1 MKLTHTIA
9 RILQSKRENRILSIS
24 PDQTVY
30 EAIKK
35 MAECGVGALLV
46 MVDNQLLGVISER
59 DYARKVVLKGLLSK
73 DILVRE
79 IMTTDI
85 VSVSPQRPV
94 DECMAIMTEHR
105 FRHLPVMEG
114 NAVVGVVS
122 LGDVVKWIISEQE
135 EVIHELEG
143 YIVGSYPG

>member
-9 RILQSKRENRILSIS
+9 RVLDSKREKRILSIS

-35 MAECGVGALLV
+35 MAEYGVGALMV
-46 MVDNQLLGVISER
+46 MSDEQLLGIISER
-59 DYARKVVLKGLLSK
+59 DYARKVVLKGHVSK
-73 DILVRE
+73 DILVGE
-79 IMTTDI
+79 IMTTAI
-85 VSVSPQRPV
+85 VSVNPRRPI

-105 FRHLPVMEG
+105 FRHLPVLE
-114 NAVVGVVS
+114 NDAVVGVVS

-135 EVIHELEG
+135 EVIHELES
-143 YIVGSYPG
+143 YIVGSYPA

>member
-9 RILQSKRENRILSIS
+9 RVLQSKRENRILFIS

-30 EAIKK
+30 EAIQK
-35 MAECGVGALLV
+35 MAEYGVGALLV
-46 MVDNQLLGVISER
+46 MSDNQLLGIISER
-59 DYARKVVLKGLLSK
+59 DYARKVVLKGHVSK
-73 DILVRE
+73 DIVVRE
-79 IMTTDI
+79 IMTTAI
-85 VSVSPQRPV
+85 VSVNPCRPI

-114 NAVVGVVS
+114 GAVVGIVS

-135 EVIHELEG
+135 EVIHQLES
-143 YIVGSYPG
+143 YIVGSYPA

>member
-1 MKLTHTIA
+1 MKLAHTIA
-9 RILQSKRENRILSIS
+9 RVLQSKHKNRILSIA

-35 MAECGVGALLV
+35 MAEYGVGALLV
-46 MVDNQLLGVISER
+46 MSDNQLLGLISER
-59 DYARKVVLKGLLSK
+59 DYARKVVLKGYVSK

-79 IMTTDI
+79 IMTTAI
-85 VSVSPQRPV
+85 VSVNPRRPV

-105 FRHLPVMEG
+105 FRHLPVME
-114 NAVVGVVS
+114 NDAVVGVVS

-135 EVIHELEG
+135 EAIHELES
-143 YIVGSYPG
+143 YIEGSYPA

>member
-9 RILQSKRENRILSIS
+9 RVLENKRENRILSIS

-35 MAECGVGALLV
+35 MAEYGVGALMV
-46 MVDNQLLGVISER
+46 MSDNQLLGIISER
-59 DYARKVVLKGLLSK
+59 DYARKVVLQGHVSK

-79 IMTTDI
+79 IMTTAV
-85 VSVSPQRPV
+85 VSVNPWRPV
-94 DECMAIMTEHR
+94 DECLAIMTEHR
-105 FRHLPVMEG
+105 FRHLPVME
-114 NAVVGVVS
+114 NDAVVGVVS

-135 EVIHELEG
+135 EVIHELED
-143 YIVGSYPG
+143 YVVGSYPC

>member
-35 MAECGVGALLV
+35 MAEHGVGALLV

-59 DYARKVVLKGLLSK
+59 DYARKVVLRGHLSK
-73 DILVRE
+73 DILVRD
-79 IMTTDI
+79 IMTTAI
-85 VSVSPQRPV
+85 VSVSPQRSI
-94 DECMAIMTEHR
+94 DECMALMTEHR

-114 NAVVGVVS
+114 DAVVGVVS

>member
-9 RILQSKRENRILSIS
+9 NVLRSKRENRILSIS

-30 EAIKK
+30 EAVRK
-35 MAECGVGALLV
+35 MAEYGVGALLV
-46 MVDNQLLGVISER
+46 MSNNQLLGLISER
-59 DYARKVVLKGLLSK
+59 DYARKVVLQGYISK

-79 IMTTDI
+79 IMTTGI
-85 VSVSPQRPV
+85 ISVTSRRPV

-105 FRHLPVMEG
+105 FRHLPVME
-114 NAVVGVVS
+114 NDAVVGVVS

-135 EVIHELEG
+135 EVIHELED
-143 YIVGSYPG
+143 YIVGSYPA

>member
-9 RILQSKRENRILSIS
+9 RVLQNKRENRIRSIS

-35 MAECGVGALLV
+35 MAEYGVGALLV
-46 MVDNQLLGVISER
+46 MSGNQLLGIISER
-59 DYARKVVLKGLLSK
+59 DYARKVVLQGHVSK

-79 IMTTDI
+79 IMTTTI
-85 VSVSPQRPV
+85 VSVDPRRPV

-105 FRHLPVMEG
+105 FRHLPVME
-114 NAVVGVVS
+114 NDAVVGVVS

-143 YIVGSYPG
+143 YVVGSYPG

>member
-9 RILQSKRENRILSIS
+9 KVLQSKRENRILSIR

-35 MAECGVGALLV
+35 MAEYGVGALLV
-46 MVDNQLLGVISER
+46 VSDNQLLGLISER
-59 DYARKVVLKGLLSK
+59 DYARKVVLKGHVSK

-79 IMTTDI
+79 IMTTAI
-85 VSVSPQRPV
+85 VSVNPRRPV

-105 FRHLPVMEG
+105 FRHLPVME
-114 NAVVGVVS
+114 NDAVVGVVS
-122 LGDVVKWIISEQE
+122 QGDVVKWIISEQE
-135 EVIHELEG
+135 EAIHELEN
-143 YIVGSYPG
+143 YIVGSYPA

>member
-35 MAECGVGALLV
+35 MADYGVGALLV